1 MPSTRSSMCKYA
13 QTNLINDMLSRF
25 EDNMGSQY
33 MVTAVQ
39 MFKAGVK
46 PAWED
51 PVNAKGSEF
60 RIEVKVFNSND
71 VI

>member
-1 MPSTRSSMCKYA
+1 
-13 QTNLINDMLSRF
+13 
-25 EDNMGSQY
+25 

-51 PVNAKGSEF
+51 PVNQKGSEF
-60 RIEVKVFNSND
+60 RIEVKVFNNND
-71 VI
+71 VVQQLWQKIVFDMVLGNMPHIKQGVAGAKIN